1 MDCYI
6 KKNPLIEKKDKKSTF
21 KICKECFNYYHRQWT
36 RPESTEF
43 QEFLDEIIDIKL
55 DSFLKIQPNAE
66 INYQYDISM
75 DLLWSNRKFILE
87 IEGNKYF
94 PEFGAELS
102 SHLDLEIK
110 IEFTYCD
117 SCLQLRRGAYT
128 AIMNISREEP
138 FKDSEVDDLLQLVKN
153 EVNVLIKKDRM
164 AFLAKY
170 QIGKNRVKLFLGSE
184 KLAKSL
190 AQTLLNKWGGISNEY
205 TTYNPKSKLKG
216 KKHDKL
222 IINLKLPSFFK
233 GDIISI
239 KNQPFMVKSI
249 RNDIINLTN
258 LSSKRNEQ
266 ISLKDDIAHQI
277 IRKRENLT
285 KYQVVSI
292 YDDIIQIM
300 DEKTYELYEILKND
314 ELLDI
319 NIQSKLLGLKYNN
332 RVFIIPKN
340 DENV

>member
-1 MDCYI
+1 M
-6 KKNPLIEKKDKKSTF
+6 
-21 KICKECFNYYHRQWT
+21 
-36 RPESTEF
+36 
-43 QEFLDEIIDIKL
+43 
-55 DSFLKIQPNAE
+55 SFYFE
-66 INYQYDISM
+66 Y
-75 DLLWSNRKFILE
+75 KF
-87 IEGNKYF
+87 F
-94 PEFGAELS
+94 PEFDAELNTY
-102 SHLDLEIK
+102 LELEIK

-117 SCLQLRRGAYT
+117 SCLKLRRGAYN
-128 AIMNISREEP
+128 AIMNISREQN
-138 FKDSEVDDLLQLVKN
+138 FKDSEIDEILELAKN
-153 EVNVLIKKDRM
+153 QVNVLIKKDRM

-170 QIGKNRVKLFLGSE
+170 QIGKNRVKLYLGSE

-190 AQTLLNKWGGISNEY
+190 TQILLNKWGGISNEY

-222 IINLKLPSFFK
+222 IINLKLPSMYK

-239 KNQPFMVKSI
+239 HNQPFIIKSI

-258 LSSKRNEQ
+258 LSSKRNEH
-266 ISLKDDIAHQI
+266 ISLKDEIDYQL

-300 DEKTYELYEILKND
+300 DEETYELYEILKND

-319 NIQSKLLGLKYNN
+319 TIQSKLLGLKYDN